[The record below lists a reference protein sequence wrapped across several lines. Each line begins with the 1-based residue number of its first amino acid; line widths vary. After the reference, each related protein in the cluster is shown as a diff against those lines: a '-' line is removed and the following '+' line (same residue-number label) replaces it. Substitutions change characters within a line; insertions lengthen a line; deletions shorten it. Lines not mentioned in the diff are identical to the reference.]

1 MCCILNTTQS
11 ASEKS
16 FLQSV
21 TYILQKAFLRHTVER
36 INIHIVVHIIIR
48 FQKMDVT
55 DKEVHYETK
64 RQAKTTG

>member
-1 MCCILNTTQS
+1 MTG
-11 ASEKS
+11 
-16 FLQSV
+16 V
-21 TYILQKAFLRHTVER
+21 LQKAFLRHTLER